1 MKRYFLAVVFI
12 TISTIA
18 GYPQSKHEV
27 PVFSATRPSDV
38 EIAAMPNTGE
48 FDSKIAFDAL
58 LLQVSY
64 STSVVDLAEQLTFP
78 LNTQADKVRSI
89 YSWIALHINYDSAA
103 LSTGKVPDQSPEAV
117 LERRNA
123 VCEGYARLFVSMCH
137 SVGVQGRMIKGFVRE
152 EDARFEYPNHA
163 WNSVLIDGK
172 WQLLDVT
179 WGGLY
184 YRTAIQANADSPL
197 DVLNTFCFPD
207 PKSLVIS
214 HLPEDPYWQL
224 QPNLLT
230 IQDFM
235 AGEDCI
241 KSSISK
247 IPADSINFEKLIAA
261 EEKLDSLDREINF
274 LTRMVNA
281 QNNGSREYALAIT
294 YYYKAQQTLDKAA
307 CCDAKEEQK
316 FKSLARKY
324 YQNALVQLQ
333 KLDENDIEFD
343 FSRDFAVNLSQRMT
357 QLQ

>member
-1 MKRYFLAVVFI
+1 MKRYFLVLVFI
-12 TISTIA
+12 AISTITSYSQ
-18 GYPQSKHEV
+18 GKSEV
-27 PVFSATRPSDV
+27 PVFSATRPSEV
-38 EIAAMPNTGE
+38 EIAVLPNTGE
-48 FDSKIAFDAL
+48 FDSRIAFDAL
-58 LLQVSY
+58 LLQVPY
-64 STSVVDLAEQLTFP
+64 STSVLDIANRLTFP

-89 YSWIALHINYDSAA
+89 YSWIALHINYDSSA

-123 VCEGYARLFVSMCH
+123 VCEGYARLFVSMCQ
-137 SVGVQGRMIKGFVRE
+137 SVGIKGRMIKGFVRE
-152 EDARFEYPNHA
+152 EGARFEYPNHA

-184 YRTAIQANADSPL
+184 YRTAIQANAGSPL

-207 PKSLVIS
+207 PRSLVIS

-224 QPNLLT
+224 QPNLVTL
-230 IQDFM
+230 QDFM
-235 AGEDCI
+235 AGEDRI
-241 KSSISK
+241 KSSVNK
-247 IPADSINFEKLIAA
+247 IPSGSIDFENLIAS

-274 LTRMVNA
+274 LTRMVNV

-307 CCDAKEEQK
+307 CCDPKEEQK
-316 FKSLARKY
+316 LKSLARNY
-324 YQNALVQLQ
+324 YHNALVQLE
-333 KLDENDIEFD
+333 KLNENDFEFE
-343 FSRDFAVNLSQRMT
+343 FSRDFAVNLSQRMS